1 MGGTL
6 ELETGE
12 VKSVTY
18 SLDLPTKAVLLNAI
32 KATNYNV
39 YAIVMAVNSDGT
51 VGNAIRVKVKEDGT
65 GIDTVIRATETEED
79 ARYTLDGRRTNAH
92 NGLNIV
98 RMKDGSTIKV
108 LER

>member
-1 MGGTL
+1 MN
-6 ELETGE
+6 
-12 VKSVTY
+12 
-18 SLDLPTKAVLLNAI
+18 PTKSTLLNAI
-32 KATNYNV
+32 KAANYDV

-65 GIDTVIRATETEED
+65 GIDTVIRPSETEEEE

-98 RMKDGSTIKV
+98 RMKDGSSIKV
-108 LER
+108 LNK